1 MKSNQMPA
9 IQLSALSKQFG
20 DVSAVDQL
28 SLEVPSGTLFGFL
41 GPNGAGKTT
50 TIRMLLGLISPCSGT
65 GKVMG
70 YDIRTE
76 ADQIRARTGALLE
89 HTVIYERMSAIDNLE
104 FYGRIFRIP
113 PADRLQR
120 IKGLLQEMGLWDRR
134 HDLAGSWSRGMKQR
148 LALARVLLHKPKLVF
163 LDEPTAGLD
172 IVSAAKIREKLSRLV
187 EKDQL
192 TVFLTTHNMAE
203 VEQICS
209 QVSLIKEGKLIAQG
223 SPDQLRSMRDSHRFL
238 IKGKGLSDA
247 IVSRLS
253 HRPEIQ
259 FVQRINHGLELDIRD
274 REKKSDLVTW
284 LVGEGVH
291 IEEIRQDQEKL
302 EDVFITLLEE
312 KNDH

>member
-1 MKSNQMPA
+1 MPA